1 VLRLITLGGLALYR
15 DGTALAGS
23 ATQRLRLALLAR
35 VASAGPRGVRRDAL
49 ISLLWPDSDADRGRH
64 SLEQALHAARRA
76 LSVDA
81 LFTGTA
87 VICLNPDVA
96 NSDVADFDAA
106 IGRGAADRAVELYA
120 GAFLDGFHLP
130 NAPEFEQWVASEAAR
145 CARQYA
151 AALETLAR
159 TAAER
164 ADHVTAVHWWRRLSV
179 AEPLSARV
187 AVAVIEALVASGD
200 RSGALQHASVHASL
214 VRAELDSPADPEIM
228 GWITRL
234 KSGAPPAGPR
244 ATTLSVT
251 TPGQK
256 AGASDAEQRLR
267 ARLGASLAERYT
279 LATRTDA
286 SKTVITFAAVDRH
299 TSGPVHVH
307 VVRPW
312 ISAMVD
318 VQHAARML
326 ASVGAVD
333 DPCVV
338 PVLSVG
344 IADDD
349 LIYYVGPPRS
359 DPSLRDRLARE
370 GALPVSD
377 AIRIAVDVCTA
388 LACAEDHRVRHGDL
402 RPRHIALG
410 ARCAAVG
417 AFGLV
422 DALRWTPESSPVTTA
437 VTLGAPAYLSPDVLS
452 GQSEADARSDVYAVG
467 CIVFEMLTGAPPF
480 AAGGT
485 QALVARKLTG
495 PAPHVREF
503 RPSVPDAVDLLLT
516 TCLAPLA
523 ADRYQT
529 AAALR
534 AAVTAL

>member
-49 ISLLWPDSDADRGRH
+49 ISLLWPDSDPDRGRH

-96 NSDVADFDAA
+96 TSDVADFDAA
-106 IGRGAADRAVELYA
+106 VGRGAADRAVELYA

-130 NAPEFEQWVASEAAR
+130 SAPEFEQWVASEAAR

-214 VRAELDSPADPEIM
+214 VRAELDSPADPEIV
-228 GWITRL
+228 GWIARL
-234 KSGAPPAGPR
+234 KLGAPPTGPR
-244 ATTLSVT
+244 ASPLSVT

-256 AGASDAEQRLR
+256 AGSDAEQRLR
-267 ARLGASLAERYT
+267 SRLGAALAERYT

-344 IADDD
+344 IADED
-349 LIYYVGPPRS
+349 LLYFVGPPRS

-410 ARCAAVG
+410 ARRAAVG

-437 VTLGAPAYLSPDVLS
+437 VTLGAPAYLSPDVLA

-495 PAPHVREF
+495 AAPHVRDV
-503 RPSVPDAVDLLLT
+503 RPSVPDAVDRLLT